1 MVQEGG
7 MAMNPAP
14 ADSLAPVAT
23 VVPWRPVLTD
33 TVASDTVQV
42 VAKVYGLTLEA
53 PVEPKVEH
61 MPSSFGMSCIFSAI
75 FVLFCVIGL
84 RFRNNIKYLTTL
96 LRNLVE
102 VRVRHNVFDE
112 TVRETSFLVL
122 LNLLWSCSAG
132 IILCRF
138 LRYTLPGADTGA
150 SFGIPALT
158 THPALCMVICM
169 GIAVVYTCFMALAYL
184 TVGNVF
190 SDRVRARMWLKGFAA
205 SQGVLS
211 ALWLPLSLLLIFYP
225 EWSEVLFWIALV
237 TFLLAKIVFIW
248 KGFRIFFTRFSSW
261 VLFLYYLCSLEI
273 VPLILTY
280 WAALFLCSLI

>member
-1 MVQEGG
+1 MSRMPV
-7 MAMNPAP
+7 
-14 ADSLAPVAT
+14 DSLNTPAVSPVAAA
-23 VVPWRPVLTD
+23 PLPAIAPD
-33 TVASDTVQV
+33 TVAADTIV
-42 VAKVYGLTLEA
+42 VTEKVFGLTLDP
-53 PVEPKVEH
+53 PVEPKVEP
-61 MPSSFGMSCIFSAI
+61 MPSSFGMSCVFSALFI
-75 FVLFCVIGL
+75 LFCVIGL
-84 RFRNNIKYLTTL
+84 RFRNNLKYVTTL
-96 LRNLVE
+96 LHNLVE

-122 LNLLWSCSAG
+122 LNLLWCCSAG

-138 LRYTLPGADTGA
+138 LRYTLPPPDSSS

-158 THPALCMVICM
+158 THPALCMALCM

-225 EWSEVLFWIALV
+225 EWSEQLFWIALV